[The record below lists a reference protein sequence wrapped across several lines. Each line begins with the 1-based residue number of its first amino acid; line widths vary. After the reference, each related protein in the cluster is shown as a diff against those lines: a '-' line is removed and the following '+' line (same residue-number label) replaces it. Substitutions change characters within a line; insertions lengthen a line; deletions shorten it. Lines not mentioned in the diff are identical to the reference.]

1 MRNTVA
7 MEIMTLIPITWEVSH
22 IILKQIPLENWKM
35 TSVRLKSLRKSV
47 LIKAARFENQ
57 LVNKDFSG

>member
-1 MRNTVA
+1 
-7 MEIMTLIPITWEVSH
+7 MEIMTLIPIIWEEFH

-35 TSVRLKSLRKSV
+35 TSVRLKLLRKSV